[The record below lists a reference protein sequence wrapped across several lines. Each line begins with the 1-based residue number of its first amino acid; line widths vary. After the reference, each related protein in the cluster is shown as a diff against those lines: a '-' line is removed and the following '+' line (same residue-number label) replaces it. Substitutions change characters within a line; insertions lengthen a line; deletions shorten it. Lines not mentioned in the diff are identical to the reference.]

1 MMEKLKVINLA
12 KSYDRDVPVLR
23 DISFCVDD
31 RDFFVILGPSGCGKT
46 TLLNII
52 AGVEDINGGEIY
64 IDGIRVNENK
74 PQKRDVAMVFQNYA
88 LYPTMNVF
96 DNIAFP
102 LRNRHFTQR
111 QLDDYA
117 NQHNPNNH
125 AYWDNLDNH
134 ANQCNPNNDAYWSSR
149 NCYDDDN
156 NDD

>member
-64 IDGIRVNENK
+64 IDGIIKTYETLK
-74 PQKRDVAMVFQNYA
+74 WCESF
-88 LYPTMNVF
+88 F
-96 DNIAFP
+96 DIYS
-102 LRNRHFTQR
+102 Q
-111 QLDDYA
+111 QLIEA
-117 NQHNPNNH
+117 EE
-125 AYWDNLDNH
+125 
-134 ANQCNPNNDAYWSSR
+134 
-149 NCYDDDN
+149 
-156 NDD
+156 

>member
-64 IDGIRVNENK
+64 ADAWFSYIDSPG
-74 PQKRDVAMVFQNYA
+74 
-88 LYPTMNVF
+88 
-96 DNIAFP
+96 NIDF
-102 LRNRHFTQR
+102 
-111 QLDDYA
+111 LDM
-117 NQHNPNNH
+117 
-125 AYWDNLDNH
+125 
-134 ANQCNPNNDAYWSSR
+134 
-149 NCYDDDN
+149 
-156 NDD
+156 